1 MKNMMVG
8 LIKRDSWLLLHQW
21 RRLVVYFGS
30 ILLID
35 IMLVMYERSAVIE
48 QEILGVSVQRFL
60 SEPDK
65 FPIQWVWNQV
75 GILII
80 VIDFIR
86 KDLSRNTSCFMP
98 HIPKRKWYWYSK
110 ILCGGVLACGIV
122 VFQIL
127 EKQFILSAY
136 SSADYCININ
146 STILLDSDI
155 LLLLGM
161 CTIYW
166 LYAIVSLFGNEI
178 IGFIVCTAYVVL
190 GLPVKFPV
198 FYCAGFMYRRGT
210 IGMAIAMAGIVLAF
224 TLIAGTKKINRM
236 DIFSE

>member
-98 HIPKRKWYWYSK
+98 HIPKRKYY
-110 ILCGGVLACGIV
+110 AE
-122 VFQIL
+122 VFWRV
-127 EKQFILSAY
+127 
-136 SSADYCININ
+136 
-146 STILLDSDI
+146 
-155 LLLLGM
+155 G
-161 CTIYW
+161 
-166 LYAIVSLFGNEI
+166 
-178 IGFIVCTAYVVL
+178 
-190 GLPVKFPV
+190 
-198 FYCAGFMYRRGT
+198 
-210 IGMAIAMAGIVLAF
+210 
-224 TLIAGTKKINRM
+224 
-236 DIFSE
+236 

>member
-48 QEILGVSVQRFL
+48 QEILGVSVQSFL

-86 KDLSRNTSCFMP
+86 KDLFMEYKLFYAA
-98 HIPKRKWYWYSK
+98 HSK
-110 ILCGGVLACGIV
+110 KKMVLV
-122 VFQIL
+122 
-127 EKQFILSAY
+127 
-136 SSADYCININ
+136 
-146 STILLDSDI
+146 
-155 LLLLGM
+155 
-161 CTIYW
+161 
-166 LYAIVSLFGNEI
+166 
-178 IGFIVCTAYVVL
+178 
-190 GLPVKFPV
+190 
-198 FYCAGFMYRRGT
+198 
-210 IGMAIAMAGIVLAF
+210 
-224 TLIAGTKKINRM
+224 
-236 DIFSE
+236 

>member
-136 SSADYCININ
+136 SSADYCINI
-146 STILLDSDI
+146 IAQ
-155 LLLLGM
+155 
-161 CTIYW
+161 CYW
-166 LYAIVSLFGNEI
+166 SLRYYCCLECVPYIGCMRLYPCLEM
-178 IGFIVCTAYVVL
+178 
-190 GLPVKFPV
+190 K
-198 FYCAGFMYRRGT
+198 
-210 IGMAIAMAGIVLAF
+210 
-224 TLIAGTKKINRM
+224 
-236 DIFSE
+236 

>member
-48 QEILGVSVQRFL
+48 QEILGVSVQSFL

-110 ILCGGVLACGIV
+110 ILC
-122 VFQIL
+122 
-127 EKQFILSAY
+127 
-136 SSADYCININ
+136 
-146 STILLDSDI
+146 
-155 LLLLGM
+155 
-161 CTIYW
+161 
-166 LYAIVSLFGNEI
+166 
-178 IGFIVCTAYVVL
+178 
-190 GLPVKFPV
+190 
-198 FYCAGFMYRRGT
+198 
-210 IGMAIAMAGIVLAF
+210 
-224 TLIAGTKKINRM
+224 
-236 DIFSE
+236 

>member
-146 STILLDSDI
+146 STMLLESEI

-178 IGFIVCTAYVVL
+178 IGFIVCTAYVL
-190 GLPVKFPV
+190 S
-198 FYCAGFMYRRGT
+198 
-210 IGMAIAMAGIVLAF
+210 
-224 TLIAGTKKINRM
+224 LIHI
-236 DIFSE
+236 

>member
-146 STILLDSDI
+146 STMLLESEI
-155 LLLLGM
+155 LLLLGITQNIKIARM
-161 CTIYW
+161 VYQLIPIRKAEVNTTKFG
-166 LYAIVSLFGNEI
+166 VSK
-178 IGFIVCTAYVVL
+178 TAHFQS
-190 GLPVKFPV
+190 K
-198 FYCAGFMYRRGT
+198 C
-210 IGMAIAMAGIVLAF
+210 GIC
-224 TLIAGTKKINRM
+224 
-236 DIFSE
+236 

>member
-48 QEILGVSVQRFL
+48 QEILGVSVQSFL

-80 VIDFIR
+80 VIDFE
-86 KDLSRNTSCFMP
+86 
-98 HIPKRKWYWYSK
+98 K
-110 ILCGGVLACGIV
+110 IFHGIQAVLCRTFQKENGIGIARYYAE
-122 VFQIL
+122 VFWRV
-127 EKQFILSAY
+127 
-136 SSADYCININ
+136 
-146 STILLDSDI
+146 
-155 LLLLGM
+155 G
-161 CTIYW
+161 
-166 LYAIVSLFGNEI
+166 
-178 IGFIVCTAYVVL
+178 
-190 GLPVKFPV
+190 
-198 FYCAGFMYRRGT
+198 
-210 IGMAIAMAGIVLAF
+210 
-224 TLIAGTKKINRM
+224 
-236 DIFSE
+236 